1 MFLTLQDP
9 IGCSLLG
16 SSVHGILQAI
26 IPERVAIPSSRGY
39 PDPEIKPPSFASP
52 WQVDSLPLN
61 HHGRLVWSFRFLFL
75 QYCHFL
81 TSPALLLLDLTSNTM
96 KMTHFQG
103 IVISLDLCSIV
114 RNALFQSIRWTIS
127 GICLTLWMTEA
138 VMSVTQ
144 VVSNCLQPF
153 GL

>member
-16 SSVHGILQAI
+16 SSVQLLWYYCLILQAI

-61 HHGRLVWSFRFLFL
+61 HQGRLVWSFRFLFL
-75 QYCHFL
+75 QYCYF
-81 TSPALLLLDLTSNTM
+81 
-96 KMTHFQG
+96 
-103 IVISLDLCSIV
+103 
-114 RNALFQSIRWTIS
+114 
-127 GICLTLWMTEA
+127 
-138 VMSVTQ
+138 
-144 VVSNCLQPF
+144 
-153 GL
+153 